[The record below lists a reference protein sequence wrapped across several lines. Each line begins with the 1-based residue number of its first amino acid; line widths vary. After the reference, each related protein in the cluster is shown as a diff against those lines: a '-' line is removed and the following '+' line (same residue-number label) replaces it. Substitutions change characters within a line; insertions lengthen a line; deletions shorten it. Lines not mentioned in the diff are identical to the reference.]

1 MPGAHAPLPTMGGE
15 DMAKHMRDRRSDTG
29 FSVGFPVG
37 IIAISMIGIATYLVA
52 LGVEVP
58 PPATNVYLASE
69 GSQ

>member
-1 MPGAHAPLPTMGGE
+1 
-15 DMAKHMRDRRSDTG
+15 MAKHMRDRRSDTG